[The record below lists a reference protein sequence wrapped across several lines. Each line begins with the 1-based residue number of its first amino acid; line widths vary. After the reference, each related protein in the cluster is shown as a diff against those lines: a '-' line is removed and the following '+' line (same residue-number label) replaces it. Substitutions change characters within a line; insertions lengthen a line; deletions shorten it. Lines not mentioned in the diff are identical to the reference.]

1 MNAEDFAI
9 DLEDWHTTTTAKQL
23 KEALGTYMVNTV
35 NTVKAESNPRTK
47 TSNVQDLGIFRIQK
61 VNNGYYIQIGIQE
74 GYHTESAYVCTD
86 ADEIGAIITAHIV
99 SRALEK

>member
-1 MNAEDFAI
+1 MNAEDFNI
-9 DLEDWHTTTTAKQL
+9 DLNDWTTTTTAKQL

-35 NTVKAESNPRTK
+35 KAESSPRSK

>member
-1 MNAEDFAI
+1 MNAEDFNI
-9 DLEDWHTTTTAKQL
+9 DLNDWTTTTTAKQL
-23 KEALGTYMVNTV
+23 KEALGTYMVNTI
-35 NTVKAESNPRTK
+35 KAESSPRSK